1 MKRLIILLVT
11 AATLYLSVGY
21 WFFPNSPYPRIVLEK
36 LTYPVYRVFGVVNY
50 GTVEVKNFFTNW
62 QLWLVSKKKLV
73 KQIKNLE
80 TIEEELQ
87 QNKIKIITLQQQL
100 DGLKNFT
107 NFSCPDLFLNVTVP
121 VYGSAKNF
129 YESVL
134 VAGAP
139 AQIDI
144 LKDNPVL
151 ADKGL
156 VGRVMESSKRILK
169 ILLITDTESK
179 VPVKI
184 LTSQEN
190 AIAVGN
196 GSNLLILEHLQSQ
209 ENYIDNYKV
218 LPKQGDVVVTS
229 GIGGVYPPNIPVGII
244 LKADDDSTLVKP
256 FVEFSK
262 LNFVAIL
269 YEKSAL

>member
-1 MKRLIILLVT
+1 MKRLIIFLVT

-21 WFFPNSPYPRIVLEK
+21 WFFPNSPYPRVVLEK
-36 LTYPVYRVFGVVNY
+36 LTYPVYRVFGVLNS
-50 GTVEVKNFFTNW
+50 GTIKAENFFTDL
-62 QLWLVSKKKLV
+62 QLWLLSKKKLV
-73 KQIKNLE
+73 EQIK
-80 TIEEELQ
+80 TIESLEEELQ

-100 DGLKNFT
+100 DGLKNLT
-107 NFSCPDLFLNVTVP
+107 NFSCPDLFLNVIVP
-121 VYGSAKNF
+121 VFGTPKNF

-134 VAGAP
+134 VAGVP

-151 ADKGL
+151 TDKGL

-169 ILLITDTESK
+169 ILLITDTVSK

-196 GSNLLILEHLQSQ
+196 GSGLLILEHLQSQ
-209 ENYIDNYKV
+209 ENFIDNYKI

-244 LKADDDSTLVKP
+244 LKADDHSILVKP

-269 YEKSAL
+269 YEKPAL

>member
-1 MKRLIILLVT
+1 MT

-21 WFFPNSPYPRIVLEK
+21 WFFSNSPYPRFVLEK
-36 LTYPVYRVFGVVNY
+36 LTFPVYKVFGILNS
-50 GTVEVKNFFTNW
+50 GTIEVKNFCTDW
-62 QLWLVSKKKLV
+62 QLWLNSKKKLV
-73 KQIKNLE
+73 KKIKNLE
-80 TIEEELQ
+80 NLEEALQ
-87 QNKIKIITLQQQL
+87 QNKIKIVTLQQQL
-100 DGLKNFT
+100 DGLKPLT
-107 NFSCPDLFLNVTVP
+107 NFSCSDLFLNVTVP
-121 VYGSAKNF
+121 VYGSAKSF
-129 YESVL
+129 YESAL
-134 VAGAP
+134 IAGAP
-139 AQIDI
+139 EKIDI

-151 ADKGL
+151 TDKGL
-156 VGRVMESSKRILK
+156 VGRVIESSKRILK

-196 GSNLLILEHLQSQ
+196 GANLLVLEHLQSQ
-209 ENYIDNYKV
+209 ENFIDNYKI

-244 LKADDDSTLVKP
+244 VKADDDSILVKP